1 MKTSLEHLPEPKR
14 EQLAAIA
21 ALLQAEAPVD
31 MVILF
36 GSYARGDWVEDAETG
51 YRSDFDVRSVSHK
64 WRRRQ
69 GMGARMGRKVENPR
83 ILDNL
88 SFMQV

>member
-1 MKTSLEHLPEPKR
+1 MKTSLEHLPEHKR
-14 EQLAAIA
+14 AQLRAITSIFC
-21 ALLQAEAPVD
+21 EGAPIA
-31 MVILF
+31 MLILF
-36 GSYARGDWVEDAETG
+36 GSHARGDWVEDPKTG

-69 GMGARMGRKVENPR
+69 GLGARMGRKVENPR

>member
-1 MKTSLEHLPEPKR
+1 MQAAVAMKTSLEHLPEPKR
-14 EQLAAIA
+14 EQLAALA

-51 YRSDFDVRSVSHK
+51 
-64 WRRRQ
+64 
-69 GMGARMGRKVENPR
+69 ALPR
-83 ILDNL
+83 TEAEDKP
-88 SFMQV
+88 